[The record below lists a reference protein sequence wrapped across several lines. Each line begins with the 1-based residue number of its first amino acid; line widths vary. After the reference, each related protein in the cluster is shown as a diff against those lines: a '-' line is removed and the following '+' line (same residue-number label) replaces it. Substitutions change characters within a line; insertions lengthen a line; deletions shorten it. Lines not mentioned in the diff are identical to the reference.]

1 MNVIFITNK
10 NEKGT
15 LLMKVAVIGCT
26 HAGTAAVKELASQ
39 HEQLDITVYERNDN
53 VSFLS
58 CGIALHVG
66 GVVEH
71 AESLFYSSPDEL
83 TELGAEMRLKHD
95 VLEIDSTNQTILA
108 KNLLTGETV
117 QDTYDK
123 LIMTTGSWPIIPMLP
138 GIELNQIELCKN
150 YHHAQTII
158 KKATDA
164 QRITV
169 VGAGYIGAE
178 LVEAFEAY
186 GKDVTF
192 IDSADRILNKYLDRS
207 FTDII
212 ESELTDRGIHL
223 ELNQTVQ
230 SFTGVDGNVTQVVTD
245 KGTFETDLVILCVGF
260 RPSTELLKGQID
272 MLPNGAIIVDD
283 YMRTS
288 NPNIFAAGDSC
299 AVYYNPARTHAYI
312 PLATNAVRMGTLVG
326 KNLLAPTIRYQ
337 GTQGTSGLRL
347 YDLNI
352 ASTGLTE
359 DAAPFF
365 GLEVTS
371 TTVQDAYRPEFMPTA
386 ENVQLKLV
394 YETATHRLVGAQIIS
409 KVDLTQA
416 MNTLSVAIQ
425 NEMTLEELAFVDFF
439 FQPHYNKPWNLLN
452 QAALQGMKEL
462 TSERV

>member
-1 MNVIFITNK
+1 
-10 NEKGT
+10 
-15 LLMKVAVIGCT
+15 MKVAVIGCT

-39 HEQLDITVYERNDN
+39 QDVEITVYERNDN

-66 GVVEH
+66 GVVKH
-71 AESLFYSSPDEL
+71 AESLFYSSPSEL
-83 TELGAEMRLKHD
+83 AELGAKMRLKHD
-95 VLEIDSTNQTILA
+95 VLEIDSERQTIVA
-108 KNLLTGETV
+108 KNLMTGEV
-117 QDTYDK
+117 VHDTYDK

-158 KKATDA
+158 EKATDA

-207 FTDII
+207 FTDVI
-212 ESELTDRGIHL
+212 ERELTDRGIRL
-223 ELNQTVQ
+223 ELGQTVQ
-230 SFTGVDGNVTQVVTD
+230 SFKGENGAVTHVVTD

-260 RPSTELLKGQID
+260 RPSTELLKGQVD

-312 PLATNAVRMGTLVG
+312 PLATNAVRMGTLIG
-326 KNLLAPTIRYQ
+326 KNLRAPKIRYQ

-359 DAAPFF
+359 EAAPLF
-365 GLEVTS
+365 GLEVSS
-371 TTVQDAYRPEFMPTA
+371 TTVTDAYRTEFMPTA
-386 ENVQLKLV
+386 EDVQLKLV
-394 YETATHRLVGAQIIS
+394 FETETHRVVGAQIIS

-425 NEMTLEELAFVDFF
+425 NDMTLEELAFVDFF

-452 QAALQGMKEL
+452 QAALQAMN
-462 TSERV
+462 ERQSARV

>member
-1 MNVIFITNK
+1 
-10 NEKGT
+10 
-15 LLMKVAVIGCT
+15 MKVAVIGCT

-39 HEQLDITVYERNDN
+39 QDIEITVYERNDN

-66 GVVEH
+66 GVVKH
-71 AESLFYSSPDEL
+71 AESLFYSSPSEL
-83 TELGAEMRLKHD
+83 AELGAEMRLKHD
-95 VLEIDSTNQTILA
+95 VLEIDSERQTIVA
-108 KNLLTGETV
+108 KNLMTGEV
-117 QDTYDK
+117 VHDTYDK

-158 KKATDA
+158 EKASDA
-164 QRITV
+164 ERITV

-207 FTDII
+207 FTDVI
-212 ESELTDRGIHL
+212 ERELTDRGIRL
-223 ELNQTVQ
+223 ELGQTVQ
-230 SFTGVDGNVTQVVTD
+230 SFKGENGAVTHVVTD

-260 RPSTELLKGQID
+260 RPSTELLKGQVD

-312 PLATNAVRMGTLVG
+312 PLATNAVRMGTLIG
-326 KNLLAPTIRYQ
+326 KNLLAPKIRYQ

-359 DAAPFF
+359 EAAPLF
-365 GLEVTS
+365 GLEVSS
-371 TTVQDAYRPEFMPTA
+371 TIVTDAYRPEFMPTA
-386 ENVQLKLV
+386 EDVQLKLV
-394 YETATHRLVGAQIIS
+394 FETATHRVVGAQIIS

-425 NEMTLEELAFVDFF
+425 NDMTLEELAFVDFF

-452 QAALQGMKEL
+452 QAALQAM
-462 TSERV
+462 SERQSARV

>member
-1 MNVIFITNK
+1 
-10 NEKGT
+10 
-15 LLMKVAVIGCT
+15 MKVAVIGCT

-39 HEQLDITVYERNDN
+39 QDVEITVYERNDN

-66 GVVEH
+66 GVVKH
-71 AESLFYSSPDEL
+71 AESLFYSSPSEL
-83 TELGAEMRLKHD
+83 AELGAEMRLKHD
-95 VLEIDSTNQTILA
+95 VLEIDSERQTIVA
-108 KNLLTGETV
+108 KNLMTGEV
-117 QDTYDK
+117 VHDTYDK

-158 KKATDA
+158 EKATDA
-164 QRITV
+164 ERITV

-207 FTDII
+207 FTDVI
-212 ESELTDRGIHL
+212 EQELTDRGIRL
-223 ELNQTVQ
+223 ELGQTVQ
-230 SFTGVDGNVTQVVTD
+230 SFKGENGAVTHVVTD

-260 RPSTELLKGQID
+260 RPSTELLKGQVD

-288 NPNIFAAGDSC
+288 NPNIFVAGDSC

-312 PLATNAVRMGTLVG
+312 PLATNAVRMGTLIG
-326 KNLLAPTIRYQ
+326 KNLRAPKIRYQ

-359 DAAPFF
+359 EATPLF
-365 GLEVTS
+365 GLEVS
-371 TTVQDAYRPEFMPTA
+371 KTTVTDAYRPEFMPTA
-386 ENVQLKLV
+386 EDVQLKLV
-394 YETATHRLVGAQIIS
+394 FETATHRVVGAQIIS

-416 MNTLSVAIQ
+416 MNTLSVSIQ
-425 NEMTLEELAFVDFF
+425 NDMTLEELAFVDFF

-452 QAALQGMKEL
+452 QAALQAMN
-462 TSERV
+462 ERQSARV

>member
-1 MNVIFITNK
+1 
-10 NEKGT
+10 
-15 LLMKVAVIGCT
+15 MKVAVIGCT

-39 HEQLDITVYERNDN
+39 QDVEITVYERNDN

-66 GVVEH
+66 GVVKH
-71 AESLFYSSPDEL
+71 AESLFYSSPSEL
-83 TELGAEMRLKHD
+83 AELGAEMRLKHD
-95 VLEIDSTNQTILA
+95 VLEIDSERQTIVA
-108 KNLLTGETV
+108 KNLMTGEV
-117 QDTYDK
+117 VHDTYDK

-158 KKATDA
+158 EKASDA
-164 QRITV
+164 ERITV

-207 FTDII
+207 FTDVI
-212 ESELTDRGIHL
+212 ERELTDRGIRL
-223 ELNQTVQ
+223 ELGQTVQ
-230 SFTGVDGNVTQVVTD
+230 SFKGENGTVTHVVTD

-260 RPSTELLKGQID
+260 RPSTELLKGQVD

-312 PLATNAVRMGTLVG
+312 PLATNAVRMGTLIG
-326 KNLLAPTIRYQ
+326 KNLLAPKIRYQ

-359 DAAPFF
+359 EAAPLF
-365 GLEVTS
+365 GLEVSS
-371 TTVQDAYRPEFMPTA
+371 TTVTDAYRPEFMPTA
-386 ENVQLKLV
+386 EDVQLKLV
-394 YETATHRLVGAQIIS
+394 FETATHRVVGAQIIS

-425 NEMTLEELAFVDFF
+425 NDMTLEELAFVDFF

-452 QAALQGMKEL
+452 QAALQAM
-462 TSERV
+462 SERQSARV

>member
-1 MNVIFITNK
+1 
-10 NEKGT
+10 
-15 LLMKVAVIGCT
+15 MKVAVIGCT
-26 HAGTAAVKELASQ
+26 HAGTAAVKELASKQ
-39 HEQLDITVYERNDN
+39 DVEITVYERNDN

-66 GVVEH
+66 GVVKH
-71 AESLFYSSPDEL
+71 AESLFYSSPSEL
-83 TELGAEMRLKHD
+83 AELGAEMRLKHD
-95 VLEIDSTNQTILA
+95 VLEIDSERQTIVA
-108 KNLLTGETV
+108 KNLMTGEV
-117 QDTYDK
+117 VHDTYDK

-158 KKATDA
+158 EKATDA
-164 QRITV
+164 ARITV

-207 FTDII
+207 FTDVI
-212 ESELTDRGIHL
+212 ERELTNRGIRL
-223 ELNQTVQ
+223 ELGQTVQ
-230 SFTGVDGNVTQVVTD
+230 SFKGENGIVTHVVTD

-260 RPSTELLKGQID
+260 RPSTELLKGQVD

-312 PLATNAVRMGTLVG
+312 PLATNAVRMGTLIG
-326 KNLLAPTIRYQ
+326 KNLLAPKIRYQ

-359 DAAPFF
+359 EAAPFF
-365 GLEVTS
+365 GLEVSS
-371 TTVQDAYRPEFMPTA
+371 TTVTDAYRPEFMPTA
-386 ENVQLKLV
+386 EDVQLKLV
-394 YETATHRLVGAQIIS
+394 FETATHRVVGAQIIS

-425 NEMTLEELAFVDFF
+425 NDMTLEELAFVDFF

-452 QAALQGMKEL
+452 QAALQAMN
-462 TSERV
+462 ERQSARV

>member
-1 MNVIFITNK
+1 
-10 NEKGT
+10 
-15 LLMKVAVIGCT
+15 MKVAVIGCT
-26 HAGTAAVKELASQ
+26 HAGTAAVKELTQA
-39 HEQLDITVYERNDN
+39 HPGLDITVYERNDN

-83 TELGAEMRLKHD
+83 ARMGATMRLKHD
-95 VLEIDSTNQTILA
+95 VLEIDTERKTLVA

-117 QDTYDK
+117 NDSYDR
-123 LIMTTGSWPIIPMLP
+123 LIMTTGSWPIIPTLP

-150 YHHAQTII
+150 YAHAQAII
-158 KKATDA
+158 EKAADA
-164 QRITV
+164 SKITV

-178 LVEAFEAY
+178 LVEAFESY

-212 ESELTDRGIHL
+212 EDALTDRGIKL
-223 ELNQTVQ
+223 ELGQTVQ
-230 SFTGVDGNVTQVVTD
+230 AFRGKNGSVTEVVTD

-272 MLPNGAIIVDD
+272 MLPNGAIIVDE

-288 NPNIFAAGDSC
+288 NKDIFAAGDSC

-326 KNLLAPTIRYQ
+326 KNLLAPSVRYQ

-365 GLEVTS
+365 GLSVDSVT
-371 TTVQDAYRPEFMPTA
+371 VVDAYRPEFMPTA
-386 ENVQLKLV
+386 EDVQLKIV
-394 YETATHRLVGAQIIS
+394 FEQETNRVVGAQVIS
-409 KVDLTQA
+409 KIDMTQA

-425 NEMTLEELAFVDFF
+425 NDMTLEELAFVDFF

-452 QAALQGMKEL
+452 QAALQALGAQKARTL
-462 TSERV
+462 Q

>member
-1 MNVIFITNK
+1 
-10 NEKGT
+10 
-15 LLMKVAVIGCT
+15 MKVAVIGCT

-39 HEQLDITVYERNDN
+39 QDVEITVYERNDN

-66 GVVEH
+66 GVVKH
-71 AESLFYSSPDEL
+71 AESLFYSSPSEL
-83 TELGAEMRLKHD
+83 AELGAEMRLKHD
-95 VLEIDSTNQTILA
+95 VLEIDSERQTIVA
-108 KNLLTGETV
+108 KNLMTGEV
-117 QDTYDK
+117 VHDTYDK

-158 KKATDA
+158 EKATDA
-164 QRITV
+164 ERITV

-207 FTDII
+207 FTDVI
-212 ESELTDRGIHL
+212 ERELTDRGIRL
-223 ELNQTVQ
+223 ELGQTVQ
-230 SFTGVDGNVTQVVTD
+230 SFKGENGAVTHVVTN

-260 RPSTELLKGQID
+260 RPSTELLKGQVD

-312 PLATNAVRMGTLVG
+312 PLATNAVRMGTLIG
-326 KNLLAPTIRYQ
+326 KNLRAPKIRYQ

-359 DAAPFF
+359 EAAPLF
-365 GLEVTS
+365 GLEVSS
-371 TTVQDAYRPEFMPTA
+371 TTVTDAYRPEFMPTA
-386 ENVQLKLV
+386 EDVQLKLV
-394 YETATHRLVGAQIIS
+394 FETATHRVVGAQIIS

-425 NEMTLEELAFVDFF
+425 NDMTLEELAFVDFF

-452 QAALQGMKEL
+452 QAALQAMN
-462 TSERV
+462 ERQSARV

>member
-1 MNVIFITNK
+1 
-10 NEKGT
+10 
-15 LLMKVAVIGCT
+15 MKVAVIGCT

-39 HEQLDITVYERNDN
+39 QDVEITVYERNDN

-66 GVVEH
+66 GVVKH
-71 AESLFYSSPDEL
+71 AESLFYSSPSEL
-83 TELGAEMRLKHD
+83 AELGAEMRLKHD
-95 VLEIDSTNQTILA
+95 VLEIDSERQTIVA
-108 KNLLTGETV
+108 KNLMTGEV
-117 QDTYDK
+117 VHDTYDK

-158 KKATDA
+158 EKATDA
-164 QRITV
+164 ERITV

-207 FTDII
+207 FTDVI
-212 ESELTDRGIHL
+212 ERELTDRGIRL
-223 ELNQTVQ
+223 ELGQTVQ
-230 SFTGVDGNVTQVVTD
+230 SFKGENGAVTHVVTD

-260 RPSTELLKGQID
+260 RPSTELLKGQVD

-312 PLATNAVRMGTLVG
+312 PLATNAVRMGTLIG
-326 KNLLAPTIRYQ
+326 KNLRAPKIRYQ

-359 DAAPFF
+359 EAAPLF
-365 GLEVTS
+365 GLEVSS
-371 TTVQDAYRPEFMPTA
+371 TTVTDAYRPEFMPTA
-386 ENVQLKLV
+386 EDVQLKLV
-394 YETATHRLVGAQIIS
+394 FETATHRVVGAQIIS

-425 NEMTLEELAFVDFF
+425 NDMTLEELAFVDFF

-452 QAALQGMKEL
+452 QAALQAMN
-462 TSERV
+462 ERQSVRV

>member
-1 MNVIFITNK
+1 
-10 NEKGT
+10 
-15 LLMKVAVIGCT
+15 MKVAVIGCT

-39 HEQLDITVYERNDN
+39 QDVEITVYERNDN

-66 GVVEH
+66 GVVKH
-71 AESLFYSSPDEL
+71 AESLFYSSPSEL
-83 TELGAEMRLKHD
+83 AELGAEMRLKHD
-95 VLEIDSTNQTILA
+95 VLEIDSERQTIVA
-108 KNLLTGETV
+108 KNLMTGEV
-117 QDTYDK
+117 VHDTYDK

-158 KKATDA
+158 EKATDA
-164 QRITV
+164 ERITV

-207 FTDII
+207 FTDVI
-212 ESELTDRGIHL
+212 ERELTDRGIRL
-223 ELNQTVQ
+223 ELGQTVQ
-230 SFTGVDGNVTQVVTD
+230 SFKGENGAVTHVVTD

-260 RPSTELLKGQID
+260 RPSTELLKGQVD

-312 PLATNAVRMGTLVG
+312 PLATNAVRMGTLIG
-326 KNLLAPTIRYQ
+326 KNLRAPKIRYQ

-359 DAAPFF
+359 EAAPLF
-365 GLEVTS
+365 GLEVSS
-371 TTVQDAYRPEFMPTA
+371 TTVTDAYRPEFMPTA
-386 ENVQLKLV
+386 EDVQLKLV
-394 YETATHRLVGAQIIS
+394 FETATHRVVGAQVIS

-425 NEMTLEELAFVDFF
+425 NDMTLEELAFVDFF

-452 QAALQGMKEL
+452 QAALQAMN
-462 TSERV
+462 ERQSARV

>member
-1 MNVIFITNK
+1 
-10 NEKGT
+10 
-15 LLMKVAVIGCT
+15 MKVAVIGCT

-39 HEQLDITVYERNDN
+39 QDVEITVYERNDN

-66 GVVEH
+66 GVVKH
-71 AESLFYSSPDEL
+71 AESLFYSSPSEL
-83 TELGAEMRLKHD
+83 AELGAEMRLKHD
-95 VLEIDSTNQTILA
+95 VLEIDSERQTIVA
-108 KNLLTGETV
+108 KNLMTGEV
-117 QDTYDK
+117 VHDTYDK

-158 KKATDA
+158 EKATDA

-207 FTDII
+207 FTDVI
-212 ESELTDRGIHL
+212 ERELTDRGIRL
-223 ELNQTVQ
+223 ELGQTVQ
-230 SFTGVDGNVTQVVTD
+230 SFKGENGAVTHVVTD

-260 RPSTELLKGQID
+260 RPSTELLKGQVD

-312 PLATNAVRMGTLVG
+312 PLATNAVRMGTLIG
-326 KNLLAPTIRYQ
+326 KNLRAPKIRYQ

-359 DAAPFF
+359 EAAPLF
-365 GLEVTS
+365 GLEVSS
-371 TTVQDAYRPEFMPTA
+371 TTVTDAYRPEFMPTA
-386 ENVQLKLV
+386 EDVQLKLV
-394 YETATHRLVGAQIIS
+394 FETETHRVVGAQIIS

-425 NEMTLEELAFVDFF
+425 NDMTLEELAFVDFF

-452 QAALQGMKEL
+452 QASLQGMKEL
-462 TSERV
+462 TSARV

>member
-1 MNVIFITNK
+1 
-10 NEKGT
+10 
-15 LLMKVAVIGCT
+15 MKVAVIGCT

-39 HEQLDITVYERNDN
+39 QDVEITVYERNDN

-71 AESLFYSSPDEL
+71 AESLFYSSPSEL
-83 TELGAEMRLKHD
+83 AELGAEMRLKHD
-95 VLEIDSTNQTILA
+95 VLEIDSERQTIVA
-108 KNLLTGETV
+108 KNLMTGEV
-117 QDTYDK
+117 VHDTYDK

-158 KKATDA
+158 EKATDA
-164 QRITV
+164 ERITV

-207 FTDII
+207 FTDVI
-212 ESELTDRGIHL
+212 ERELTDRGIRL
-223 ELNQTVQ
+223 ELGQTVQ
-230 SFTGVDGNVTQVVTD
+230 SFKGENGAVTHVVTD

-260 RPSTELLKGQID
+260 RPSTELLKGQVD

-312 PLATNAVRMGTLVG
+312 PLATNAVRMGTLIG
-326 KNLLAPTIRYQ
+326 KNLRAPKIRYQ

-359 DAAPFF
+359 EAAPLF
-365 GLEVTS
+365 GLEVSS
-371 TTVQDAYRPEFMPTA
+371 TTVTDAYRPEFMPTA
-386 ENVQLKLV
+386 EDVQLKLV
-394 YETATHRLVGAQIIS
+394 FETATHRVVGAQIIS

-425 NEMTLEELAFVDFF
+425 NDMTLEELAFVDFF

-452 QAALQGMKEL
+452 QAALQAMN
-462 TSERV
+462 ERQSARV

>member
-1 MNVIFITNK
+1 
-10 NEKGT
+10 
-15 LLMKVAVIGCT
+15 MKVAVIGCT
-26 HAGTAAVKELASQ
+26 HAGTAAVKELTSQ

-83 TELGAEMRLKHD
+83 AELGANMRLKHD
-95 VLEIDSTNQTILA
+95 VLEIDSTNQTIVA
-108 KNLLTGETV
+108 KNLVTGETV
-117 QDTYDK
+117 YDTYDK

-164 QRITV
+164 ERITV

-212 ESELTDRGIHL
+212 EQELTDRGIHL

-326 KNLLAPTIRYQ
+326 KNLLAPKIRYQ

-365 GLEVTS
+365 GLEVAS

-394 YETATHRLVGAQIIS
+394 YETTTHRLVGAQIIS

-425 NEMTLEELAFVDFF
+425 NDMTLEELAFVDFF

-452 QAALQGMKEL
+452 QAALQGMNDL

>member
-1 MNVIFITNK
+1 
-10 NEKGT
+10 
-15 LLMKVAVIGCT
+15 MKVAVIGCT

-39 HEQLDITVYERNDN
+39 QDVEITVYERNDN

-66 GVVEH
+66 GVVKH
-71 AESLFYSSPDEL
+71 AESLFYSSPSEL
-83 TELGAEMRLKHD
+83 AELGAEMRLKHD
-95 VLEIDSTNQTILA
+95 VLEIDSERQTIVA
-108 KNLLTGETV
+108 KNLMTGEV
-117 QDTYDK
+117 VHDTYDK

-158 KKATDA
+158 EKATDA

-192 IDSADRILNKYLDRS
+192 IDSANRILNKYLDRS
-207 FTDII
+207 FTDVI
-212 ESELTDRGIHL
+212 ERELTDRGIRL
-223 ELNQTVQ
+223 ELGQTVQ
-230 SFTGVDGNVTQVVTD
+230 SFKGENGAVTHVVTD

-260 RPSTELLKGQID
+260 RPSTELLKGQVD

-312 PLATNAVRMGTLVG
+312 PLATNAVRMGTLIG
-326 KNLLAPTIRYQ
+326 KNLRAPKIRYQ

-359 DAAPFF
+359 EAAPLF
-365 GLEVTS
+365 GLEVSS
-371 TTVQDAYRPEFMPTA
+371 TTVTDAYRPEFMPTA
-386 ENVQLKLV
+386 EDVQLKLV
-394 YETATHRLVGAQIIS
+394 FETETHRVVGAQIIS

-425 NEMTLEELAFVDFF
+425 NDMTLEELAFVDFF

-452 QAALQGMKEL
+452 QAALQAMN
-462 TSERV
+462 ERQSARV

>member
-1 MNVIFITNK
+1 
-10 NEKGT
+10 
-15 LLMKVAVIGCT
+15 MKVAVIGCT

-39 HEQLDITVYERNDN
+39 QDVEITVYERNDN

-66 GVVEH
+66 GVVKH
-71 AESLFYSSPDEL
+71 AESLFYSSPSEL
-83 TELGAEMRLKHD
+83 AELGAEMRLKHD
-95 VLEIDSTNQTILA
+95 VLEIDSERQTIVA
-108 KNLLTGETV
+108 KNLMTGEV
-117 QDTYDK
+117 VHDTYDK

-158 KKATDA
+158 EKATDA
-164 QRITV
+164 ERITV

-207 FTDII
+207 FTDVI
-212 ESELTDRGIHL
+212 ERELTDRGIRL
-223 ELNQTVQ
+223 ELGQTVQ
-230 SFTGVDGNVTQVVTD
+230 SFKGENGAVTHVVTD

-260 RPSTELLKGQID
+260 RPSTELLKGQVD

-312 PLATNAVRMGTLVG
+312 PLATNAVRMGTLIG
-326 KNLLAPTIRYQ
+326 KNLRAPKIRYQ

-359 DAAPFF
+359 EAAPLF
-365 GLEVTS
+365 GLEVSS
-371 TTVQDAYRPEFMPTA
+371 TTVTDAYRPEFMPTA
-386 ENVQLKLV
+386 EDVQLKLV
-394 YETATHRLVGAQIIS
+394 FEIATHRVVGAQIIS

-425 NEMTLEELAFVDFF
+425 NDMTLEELAFVDFF

-452 QAALQGMKEL
+452 QAALQAMN
-462 TSERV
+462 ERQSARV

>member
-1 MNVIFITNK
+1 
-10 NEKGT
+10 
-15 LLMKVAVIGCT
+15 MKVAVIGCT

-39 HEQLDITVYERNDN
+39 QDVKITVYERNDN

-58 CGIALHVG
+58 CRIALHG
-66 GVVEH
+66 SGVVKH
-71 AESLFYSSPDEL
+71 AESLFYSSPSEL
-83 TELGAEMRLKHD
+83 AELGAEMRLKHD
-95 VLEIDSTNQTILA
+95 VLEIDSERQTIIA
-108 KNLLTGETV
+108 QNLMTGEV
-117 QDTYDK
+117 VHDTYDK

-150 YHHAQTII
+150 YHHAQKII
-158 KKATDA
+158 EKASDA
-164 QRITV
+164 ERITV

-178 LVEAFEAY
+178 LVEALEAY

-207 FTDII
+207 FTDVI
-212 ESELTDRGIHL
+212 ELELTDRGIRL
-223 ELNQTVQ
+223 ELGQTVQ
-230 SFTGVDGNVTQVVTD
+230 SFKGENGAVTHVVTD

-260 RPSTELLKGQID
+260 RPSTELLKGQVD

-288 NPNIFAAGDSC
+288 IPNIFAAGDSC

-312 PLATNAVRMGTLVG
+312 PLATNAVRMGTLIG
-326 KNLLAPTIRYQ
+326 KNLLAPKIRYQ

-359 DAAPFF
+359 EAAPLF
-365 GLEVTS
+365 GLEVSS
-371 TTVQDAYRPEFMPTA
+371 TTVTDAYRPEFKPT
-386 ENVQLKLV
+386 EEDVQLKLV
-394 YETATHRLVGAQIIS
+394 FETATHRVVGAQIIS

-416 MNTLSVAIQ
+416 MNTISVAIQ
-425 NEMTLEELAFVDFF
+425 NDMTLEELAFVDFF
-439 FQPHYNKPWNLLN
+439 FQPHYKKPWNLLN
-452 QAALQGMKEL
+452 QAGLQAM
-462 TSERV
+462 SERQSARV

>member
-1 MNVIFITNK
+1 
-10 NEKGT
+10 
-15 LLMKVAVIGCT
+15 MKVAVIGCT

-39 HEQLDITVYERNDN
+39 QDVEITVYERNDN

-66 GVVEH
+66 GVVKH
-71 AESLFYSSPDEL
+71 AESLFYSSPSEL
-83 TELGAEMRLKHD
+83 AELGAEMRLKHD
-95 VLEIDSTNQTILA
+95 VLEIDSERQTIVA
-108 KNLLTGETV
+108 KNLMTGEV
-117 QDTYDK
+117 VHDTYDK

-158 KKATDA
+158 EKATEA

-207 FTDII
+207 FTDVI
-212 ESELTDRGIHL
+212 ERELTDRGISL
-223 ELNQTVQ
+223 ELGQTVQ
-230 SFTGVDGNVTQVVTD
+230 SFKGENGTVTHVVTD

-260 RPSTELLKGQID
+260 RPSTELLKGQVD

-312 PLATNAVRMGTLVG
+312 PLATNAVRMGTLIG
-326 KNLLAPTIRYQ
+326 KNLRAPKIRYQ

-359 DAAPFF
+359 EAAPLF
-365 GLEVTS
+365 GLEVSS
-371 TTVQDAYRPEFMPTA
+371 TTVTDAYRPEFMPTA
-386 ENVQLKLV
+386 EDVQLKLV
-394 YETATHRLVGAQIIS
+394 FETATHRVVGAQIIS

-425 NEMTLEELAFVDFF
+425 NDMTLEELAFVDFF

-452 QAALQGMKEL
+452 QAALQAMN
-462 TSERV
+462 ERQSARV

>member
-1 MNVIFITNK
+1 
-10 NEKGT
+10 
-15 LLMKVAVIGCT
+15 MKVAVIGCT

-39 HEQLDITVYERNDN
+39 QDVEITVYERNDN

-66 GVVEH
+66 GVVKH
-71 AESLFYSSPDEL
+71 AESLFYSSPSEL
-83 TELGAEMRLKHD
+83 AELGAEMRLKHD
-95 VLEIDSTNQTILA
+95 VLEIDSERQTIVA
-108 KNLLTGETV
+108 KNLMTGEV
-117 QDTYDK
+117 VYDTYDK

-158 KKATDA
+158 EKATEA

-207 FTDII
+207 FTDVI
-212 ESELTDRGIHL
+212 ERELTDRGIRL
-223 ELNQTVQ
+223 ELGQTVQ
-230 SFTGVDGNVTQVVTD
+230 SFKGENGAVTHVVTD

-260 RPSTELLKGQID
+260 RPSTELLKGQVD
-272 MLPNGAIIVDD
+272 MLSNGAIIVDD

-312 PLATNAVRMGTLVG
+312 PLATNAVRMGTLIG
-326 KNLLAPTIRYQ
+326 KNLRAPKIRYQ

-359 DAAPFF
+359 EAAPLF
-365 GLEVTS
+365 GLEVSS
-371 TTVQDAYRPEFMPTA
+371 TTVTDAYRPEFMPTA
-386 ENVQLKLV
+386 EDVQLKLV
-394 YETATHRLVGAQIIS
+394 FETATHRVVGAQIIS

-425 NEMTLEELAFVDFF
+425 NDMTLEELAFVDFF

-452 QAALQGMKEL
+452 QAALQAMN
-462 TSERV
+462 ERQSARV

>member
-1 MNVIFITNK
+1 
-10 NEKGT
+10 
-15 LLMKVAVIGCT
+15 MKVAVIGCT

-39 HEQLDITVYERNDN
+39 QDVEITVYERNDN

-66 GVVEH
+66 GVVKH
-71 AESLFYSSPDEL
+71 AESLFYSSPSEL
-83 TELGAEMRLKHD
+83 AELGAEMRLKHD
-95 VLEIDSTNQTILA
+95 VLEIDSERQTIVA
-108 KNLLTGETV
+108 KNLMTGEV
-117 QDTYDK
+117 VHDTYDK

-158 KKATDA
+158 EKATEA

-207 FTDII
+207 FTDVI
-212 ESELTDRGIHL
+212 ERELTDRGIRL
-223 ELNQTVQ
+223 ELGQTVQ
-230 SFTGVDGNVTQVVTD
+230 SFKGENGAVTHVVTD

-260 RPSTELLKGQID
+260 RPSTELLKGQVD

-312 PLATNAVRMGTLVG
+312 PLATNAVRMGTLIG
-326 KNLLAPTIRYQ
+326 KNLRAPKIRYQ

-359 DAAPFF
+359 EAAPLF
-365 GLEVTS
+365 GLEVSS
-371 TTVQDAYRPEFMPTA
+371 TTVTDAYRPEFMPTA
-386 ENVQLKLV
+386 EDVQLKLV
-394 YETATHRLVGAQIIS
+394 FETATHRVVGAQIIS

-425 NEMTLEELAFVDFF
+425 NDMTLEELAFVDFF

-452 QAALQGMKEL
+452 QAALQAMN
-462 TSERV
+462 ERQSARV

>member
-1 MNVIFITNK
+1 
-10 NEKGT
+10 
-15 LLMKVAVIGCT
+15 MKVAVIGCT
-26 HAGTAAVKELASQ
+26 HAGTAAVKELTSQ
-39 HEQLDITVYERNDN
+39 QEQLDITVYERNDN

-83 TELGAEMRLKHD
+83 AELGANMRLKHD
-95 VLEIDSTNQTILA
+95 VLEIDSTNQTIVA
-108 KNLLTGETV
+108 KNLVTGETV
-117 QDTYDK
+117 YDTYDK

-164 QRITV
+164 ERITV

-212 ESELTDRGIHL
+212 EQELTDRGIHL

-326 KNLLAPTIRYQ
+326 KNLLAPKIRYQ

-365 GLEVTS
+365 GLEVAS

-394 YETATHRLVGAQIIS
+394 YETTTHRLVGAQIIS

-425 NEMTLEELAFVDFF
+425 NDMTLEELAFVDFF

-452 QAALQGMKEL
+452 QAALQGMNEL

>member
-1 MNVIFITNK
+1 
-10 NEKGT
+10 
-15 LLMKVAVIGCT
+15 MKVAVIGCT

-39 HEQLDITVYERNDN
+39 QEVEITVYERNDN

-66 GVVEH
+66 GVVKH
-71 AESLFYSSPDEL
+71 AESLFYSSPSEL
-83 TELGAEMRLKHD
+83 AELGAEMRLKHD
-95 VLEIDSTNQTILA
+95 VLEIDSERQTIVA
-108 KNLLTGETV
+108 KNLMTGEV
-117 QDTYDK
+117 VHDTYDK

-158 KKATDA
+158 EKATDA
-164 QRITV
+164 ERITV

-207 FTDII
+207 FTDVI
-212 ESELTDRGIHL
+212 ERELTDRGIRL
-223 ELNQTVQ
+223 ELGQTVQ
-230 SFTGVDGNVTQVVTD
+230 SFKGENGAVTHVVTD

-260 RPSTELLKGQID
+260 RPSTELLKGQVD

-312 PLATNAVRMGTLVG
+312 PLATNAVRMGTLIG
-326 KNLLAPTIRYQ
+326 KNLRAPKIRYQ

-359 DAAPFF
+359 EAAPLF
-365 GLEVTS
+365 GLEVSS
-371 TTVQDAYRPEFMPTA
+371 TTVTDAYRPEFMPTA
-386 ENVQLKLV
+386 EDVQLKLV
-394 YETATHRLVGAQIIS
+394 FETATHRVVGAQIIS

-425 NEMTLEELAFVDFF
+425 NDMTLEELAFVDFF

-452 QAALQGMKEL
+452 QAALQAMN
-462 TSERV
+462 ERQSARV

>member
-1 MNVIFITNK
+1 
-10 NEKGT
+10 
-15 LLMKVAVIGCT
+15 MKVAVIGCT
-26 HAGTAAVKELASQ
+26 HAGTAAVKELTSQ

-83 TELGAEMRLKHD
+83 AELGANMRLKHD
-95 VLEIDSTNQTILA
+95 VLEIDSTNQTIVA
-108 KNLLTGETV
+108 KNLVTGETV
-117 QDTYDK
+117 YDTYDK

-164 QRITV
+164 ERITV

-212 ESELTDRGIHL
+212 EQELTDRGIHL

-326 KNLLAPTIRYQ
+326 KNLLAPKIRYQ

-365 GLEVTS
+365 GLEVAS

-394 YETATHRLVGAQIIS
+394 YETTTHRLVGAQIIS

-425 NEMTLEELAFVDFF
+425 NDMTLEELAFVDFF

-452 QAALQGMKEL
+452 QAALQGMNEL

>member
-1 MNVIFITNK
+1 
-10 NEKGT
+10 
-15 LLMKVAVIGCT
+15 MKVAVIGCT

-39 HEQLDITVYERNDN
+39 QDVEITVYERNDN

-66 GVVEH
+66 GVVKH
-71 AESLFYSSPDEL
+71 AESLFYSSPSEL
-83 TELGAEMRLKHD
+83 AELGAEMRLKHD
-95 VLEIDSTNQTILA
+95 VLEIDSERQTIVA
-108 KNLLTGETV
+108 KNLMTGEV
-117 QDTYDK
+117 VHDTYDK

-158 KKATDA
+158 EKATDA

-207 FTDII
+207 FTDVI
-212 ESELTDRGIHL
+212 ERELTDRGIRL
-223 ELNQTVQ
+223 ELGQTVQ
-230 SFTGVDGNVTQVVTD
+230 SFKGENGAVTHVVTD

-260 RPSTELLKGQID
+260 RPSTELLKGQVD

-312 PLATNAVRMGTLVG
+312 PLATNAVRMGTLIG
-326 KNLLAPTIRYQ
+326 KNLRAPKIRYQ

-359 DAAPFF
+359 EAAPLF
-365 GLEVTS
+365 GLEVSS
-371 TTVQDAYRPEFMPTA
+371 TTVTDAYRPEFMPTA
-386 ENVQLKLV
+386 EDVQLKLV
-394 YETATHRLVGAQIIS
+394 FETETHRVVGAQIIS

-425 NEMTLEELAFVDFF
+425 NDMTLEELAFVDFF

-452 QAALQGMKEL
+452 QAALQAMN
-462 TSERV
+462 ERQSARV

>member
-1 MNVIFITNK
+1 
-10 NEKGT
+10 
-15 LLMKVAVIGCT
+15 MKVAVIGCT
-26 HAGTAAVKELASQ
+26 HAGTAAVKELTSQ

-83 TELGAEMRLKHD
+83 AELGADMRLKHD
-95 VLEIDSTNQTILA
+95 VLEIDSTNQTIVA
-108 KNLLTGETV
+108 KNLVTGETV
-117 QDTYDK
+117 YDTYDK

-158 KKATDA
+158 KKATNA

-212 ESELTDRGIHL
+212 ENELTDRGIRL

-230 SFTGVDGNVTQVVTD
+230 SFTGVDGNVTKVVTD

-365 GLEVTS
+365 GLEVAS

-394 YETATHRLVGAQIIS
+394 YETTTHRLVGAQIIS

-425 NEMTLEELAFVDFF
+425 NDMTLEELAFVDFF

-452 QAALQGMKEL
+452 QAALQGMNEL

>member
-1 MNVIFITNK
+1 
-10 NEKGT
+10 
-15 LLMKVAVIGCT
+15 MKVAVIGCT

-39 HEQLDITVYERNDN
+39 QDVEITVYERNDN

-66 GVVEH
+66 GVVKH
-71 AESLFYSSPDEL
+71 AESLFYSSPSEL
-83 TELGAEMRLKHD
+83 AELGAEMRLKHD
-95 VLEIDSTNQTILA
+95 VLEIDSERQTIVA
-108 KNLLTGETV
+108 KNLMTGEV
-117 QDTYDK
+117 VHDTYDK

-158 KKATDA
+158 EKATEA
-164 QRITV
+164 ERITV

-207 FTDII
+207 FTDVI
-212 ESELTDRGIHL
+212 EHELTNRGIHL
-223 ELNQTVQ
+223 ELGQTVQ
-230 SFTGVDGNVTQVVTD
+230 SFKGENGTVTHVVTD

-260 RPSTELLKGQID
+260 RPSTELLKGQVD

-312 PLATNAVRMGTLVG
+312 PLATNAVRMGTLIG
-326 KNLLAPTIRYQ
+326 KNLLAPKIRYQ

-359 DAAPFF
+359 EAAPLF
-365 GLEVTS
+365 GLEVSS
-371 TTVQDAYRPEFMPTA
+371 TTVTDAYRPEFMPTA
-386 ENVQLKLV
+386 EDVQLKLV
-394 YETATHRLVGAQIIS
+394 FETATHRVVGAQIIS

-425 NEMTLEELAFVDFF
+425 NDMTLEELAFVDFF

-452 QAALQGMKEL
+452 QAALQAMN
-462 TSERV
+462 ERQSARV

>member
-1 MNVIFITNK
+1 
-10 NEKGT
+10 
-15 LLMKVAVIGCT
+15 MKVAVIGCT

-39 HEQLDITVYERNDN
+39 QDVEITVYERNDN

-66 GVVEH
+66 GVVKH
-71 AESLFYSSPDEL
+71 AESLFYSSPSEL
-83 TELGAEMRLKHD
+83 AELGAEMRLKHD
-95 VLEIDSTNQTILA
+95 VLEIDSERQTIVA
-108 KNLLTGETV
+108 KNLMTGEV
-117 QDTYDK
+117 VHDTYDK

-158 KKATDA
+158 EKASDA
-164 QRITV
+164 ERITV

-207 FTDII
+207 FTDVI
-212 ESELTDRGIHL
+212 ERELTDRGIRL
-223 ELNQTVQ
+223 ELGQTVQ
-230 SFTGVDGNVTQVVTD
+230 SFKGENGAVTHVVTD

-260 RPSTELLKGQID
+260 RPSTELLKGQVD

-312 PLATNAVRMGTLVG
+312 PLATNAVRMGTLIG
-326 KNLLAPTIRYQ
+326 KNLRAPKIRYQ

-359 DAAPFF
+359 EAAPLF
-365 GLEVTS
+365 GLEVSS
-371 TTVQDAYRPEFMPTA
+371 TTVTDAYRPEFMPTA
-386 ENVQLKLV
+386 EDVQLKLV
-394 YETATHRLVGAQIIS
+394 FETATHRVVGAQIIS

-425 NEMTLEELAFVDFF
+425 NDMTLEELAFVDFF

-452 QAALQGMKEL
+452 QAALQAL
-462 TSERV
+462 TERQSARV

>member
-1 MNVIFITNK
+1 
-10 NEKGT
+10 
-15 LLMKVAVIGCT
+15 
-26 HAGTAAVKELASQ
+26 
-39 HEQLDITVYERNDN
+39 
-53 VSFLS
+53 
-58 CGIALHVG
+58 
-66 GVVEH
+66 
-71 AESLFYSSPDEL
+71 
-83 TELGAEMRLKHD
+83 
-95 VLEIDSTNQTILA
+95 
-108 KNLLTGETV
+108 
-117 QDTYDK
+117 
-123 LIMTTGSWPIIPMLP
+123 
-138 GIELNQIELCKN
+138 
-150 YHHAQTII
+150 
-158 KKATDA
+158 
-164 QRITV
+164 
-169 VGAGYIGAE
+169 
-178 LVEAFEAY
+178 
-186 GKDVTF
+186 
-192 IDSADRILNKYLDRS
+192 
-207 FTDII
+207 
-212 ESELTDRGIHL
+212 
-223 ELNQTVQ
+223 
-230 SFTGVDGNVTQVVTD
+230 
-245 KGTFETDLVILCVGF
+245 
-260 RPSTELLKGQID
+260 
-272 MLPNGAIIVDD
+272 
-283 YMRTS
+283 
-288 NPNIFAAGDSC
+288 
-299 AVYYNPARTHAYI
+299 
-312 PLATNAVRMGTLVG
+312 MGTLVG

>member
-1 MNVIFITNK
+1 
-10 NEKGT
+10 
-15 LLMKVAVIGCT
+15 MKVAVIGCT

-39 HEQLDITVYERNDN
+39 QDVEITVYERNDN

-66 GVVEH
+66 GVVKH
-71 AESLFYSSPDEL
+71 AESLFYSSPSEL
-83 TELGAEMRLKHD
+83 AELGAEMRLKHD
-95 VLEIDSTNQTILA
+95 VLEIDSERQTIVA
-108 KNLLTGETV
+108 KNLMTGEV
-117 QDTYDK
+117 VHDTYDK

-158 KKATDA
+158 EKATEA
-164 QRITV
+164 ERITV

-207 FTDII
+207 FTDVI
-212 ESELTDRGIHL
+212 EHELTNRGIHL
-223 ELNQTVQ
+223 ELGQTVQ
-230 SFTGVDGNVTQVVTD
+230 SFKGENGTVTHVVTD

-312 PLATNAVRMGTLVG
+312 PLATNAVRMGTLIG
-326 KNLLAPTIRYQ
+326 KNLLAPKIRYQ

-359 DAAPFF
+359 EAAPLF
-365 GLEVTS
+365 GLEVSS
-371 TTVQDAYRPEFMPTA
+371 TTVTDAYRPEFMPTA
-386 ENVQLKLV
+386 EDVQLKLV
-394 YETATHRLVGAQIIS
+394 FETATHRVVGAQIIS

-425 NEMTLEELAFVDFF
+425 NDMTLEELAFVDFF

-452 QAALQGMKEL
+452 QAALQAMN
-462 TSERV
+462 ERQSARV